1 MTENAATET
10 IADAI
15 EADLIYAVD
24 TGEKLVN
31 QTMPAGDM
39 SRVLTGTYEH
49 HRMRIRNGRPDRE
62 KFVLDVNGF
71 EFVDHPTAM
80 TDFFDADELKTV
92 YYPEVVKLVAERS
105 GASRVE
111 IFDHTLRSGDGQT
124 RQEKQVREPVKS
136 AHNDYTVNSGPRRVR
151 ELFPDEADELLKKRF
166 AIIQV
171 WRAIRNP
178 IQADPLTICDS
189 RSVAAADFLTAE
201 RRYPHRVGETYRM
214 AFNPGHEWYYF
225 PQMAK
230 DEALVFKVFDSDT
243 SISGRFTPH
252 TSFTDP
258 TSPSNAPARESI
270 EMRALAFY
278 DD

>member
-1 MTENAATET
+1 
-10 IADAI
+10 
-15 EADLIYAVD
+15 
-24 TGEKLVN
+24 
-31 QTMPAGDM
+31 
-39 SRVLTGTYEH
+39 
-49 HRMRIRNGRPDRE
+49 
-62 KFVLDVNGF
+62 
-71 EFVDHPTAM
+71 
-80 TDFFDADELKTV
+80 
-92 YYPEVVKLVAERS
+92 VKLVAERS

-189 RSVAAADFLTAE
+189 LSVATADFLTAE

>member
-62 KFVLDVNGF
+62 KFVLDLNGF

-92 YYPEVVKLVAERS
+92 YYPEIVKLVAERS

-136 AHNDYTVNSGPRRVR
+136 AHN
-151 ELFPDEADELLKKRF
+151 
-166 AIIQV
+166 
-171 WRAIRNP
+171 
-178 IQADPLTICDS
+178 
-189 RSVAAADFLTAE
+189 
-201 RRYPHRVGETYRM
+201 
-214 AFNPGHEWYYF
+214 
-225 PQMAK
+225 
-230 DEALVFKVFDSDT
+230 
-243 SISGRFTPH
+243 
-252 TSFTDP
+252 
-258 TSPSNAPARESI
+258 
-270 EMRALAFY
+270 
-278 DD
+278 

>member
-62 KFVLDVNGF
+62 KFVLDLNGF

-92 YYPEVVKLVAERS
+92 YYPEIVKLVAERS

-136 AHNDYTVNSGPRRVR
+136 AHNDYTVNSGPAPRPGIVSRRSRRASEEEVCNHSGLAR
-151 ELFPDEADELLKKRF
+151 HPKSDPGRPADDL
-166 AIIQV
+166 
-171 WRAIRNP
+171 
-178 IQADPLTICDS
+178 
-189 RSVAAADFLTAE
+189 
-201 RRYPHRVGETYRM
+201 
-214 AFNPGHEWYYF
+214 
-225 PQMAK
+225 
-230 DEALVFKVFDSDT
+230 
-243 SISGRFTPH
+243 
-252 TSFTDP
+252 
-258 TSPSNAPARESI
+258 
-270 EMRALAFY
+270 
-278 DD
+278 

>member
-1 MTENAATET
+1 MTENAATEM
-10 IADAI
+10 AVEGV
-15 EADLIYAVD
+15 EANLNYAVD

-49 HRMRIRNGRPDRE
+49 HNMLIRNGRPDRDQ
-62 KFVLDVNGF
+62 FVLDVNGF
-71 EFVDHPTAM
+71 EFVDHPTGVA
-80 TDFFDADELKTV
+80 DFFDPEELASV
-92 YYPEVVKLVAERS
+92 YYPEIQKLVAERS
-105 GASRVE
+105 GAIRVE
-111 IFDHTLRSGDGQT
+111 IFDHTLRSGDAGT
-124 RQEKQVREPVKS
+124 RKEKLVREPVKS
-136 AHNDYTVNSGPRRVR
+136 AHNDYTEVSGPRRVR
-151 ELFPDEADELLKKRF
+151 ELFPDEADELLKHRF
-166 AIIQV
+166 SIIQV

-189 RSVAAADFLTAE
+189 RSVSTDDFLTAE

-214 AFNPGHEWYYF
+214 AFNPSHEWYYF
-225 PQMAK
+225 PQMRR

-243 SISGRFTPH
+243 TISGRFTPH

-258 TSPSNAPARESI
+258 TSPPDAPARESI
-270 EMRALAFY
+270 EMRALAFF